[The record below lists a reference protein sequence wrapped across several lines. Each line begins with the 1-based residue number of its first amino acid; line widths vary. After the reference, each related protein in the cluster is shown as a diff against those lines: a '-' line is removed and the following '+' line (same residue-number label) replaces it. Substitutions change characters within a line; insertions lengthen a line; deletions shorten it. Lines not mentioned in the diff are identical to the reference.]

1 MLAVAVL
8 FCRSAGA
15 VAQLV
20 ERDIRIVEVRG
31 SNPLSSTS
39 PFAAQEFA
47 MAEAK
52 PRLTSLTVATYIG
65 ALPAADAKS
74 LRRLRD
80 AILAA
85 APGGKQEISYGVP
98 GIRFPNGGR
107 IHFGARCR
115 GGLSLYAGYTYRL
128 FAKELAGFTIAG
140 TTIHF
145 TPERQLPI
153 ALIKKITRATIAR
166 HDERAA
172 ARTKKRAR

>member
-1 MLAVAVL
+1 MLAVAVV

-39 PFAAQEFA
+39 PFSVQEFA
-47 MAEAK
+47 MAGTWTRHTA
-52 PRLTSLTVATYIG
+52 PSVDAYID
-65 ALPAADAKS
+65 ALSEVDAKS

-85 APGGKQEISYGVP
+85 APGGTEEISYRVP
-98 GIRFPNGGR
+98 AVKFPNGGR
-107 IHFGARCR
+107 VHFGARR
-115 GGLSLYAGYTYRL
+115 GGLSLYAGWAFQAFT
-128 FAKELAGFTIAG
+128 KELANFAVVG

-145 TPERQLPI
+145 TADHQLPI
-153 ALIKKITRATIAR
+153 ALIKRITRATIAR
-166 HDERAA
+166 HDERIA
-172 ARTKKRAR
+172 ARAKKKAR

>member
-1 MLAVAVL
+1 
-8 FCRSAGA
+8 
-15 VAQLV
+15 
-20 ERDIRIVEVRG
+20 
-31 SNPLSSTS
+31 
-39 PFAAQEFA
+39 

-52 PRLTSLTVATYIG
+52 PRPTAPTVATYIS

-107 IHFGARCR
+107 IHFGTRR

-128 FAKELAGFTIAG
+128 FTKELADFTIAG

-145 TPERQLPI
+145 TADHQLPI
-153 ALIKKITRATIAR
+153 ANAILTVENVVQAR
-166 HDERAA
+166 SRIEDKARDAARAA
-172 ARTKKRAR
+172 VELANLMEDLP

>member
-1 MLAVAVL
+1 MLAVAVV

-39 PFAAQEFA
+39 PFSVQEFA
-47 MAEAK
+47 MAGTWARHTA
-52 PRLTSLTVATYIG
+52 PSVDAYID
-65 ALPAADAKS
+65 ALSEVDAKS

-85 APGGKQEISYGVP
+85 APGGTEEISYRVP
-98 GIRFPNGGR
+98 AVKFPNGGR
-107 IHFGARCR
+107 IHFGARR
-115 GGLSLYAGYTYRL
+115 GGLSLYAGWAFQAFT
-128 FAKELAGFTIAG
+128 KELANFAVVG

-145 TPERQLPI
+145 TADHQLPI
-153 ALIKKITRATIAR
+153 ALIKRITRATIAR
-166 HDERAA
+166 HDERIA
-172 ARTKKRAR
+172 ARAKKKTR

>member
-1 MLAVAVL
+1 MLAVAVV

-39 PFAAQEFA
+39 PLSTQEVCVPGTW
-47 MAEAK
+47 
-52 PRLTSLTVATYIG
+52 PRHTAPSVDAYID
-65 ALPAADAKS
+65 ALSEPDAKS

-85 APGGKQEISYGVP
+85 APGGTEEISYRVP
-98 GIRFPNGGR
+98 AVKFPNGGR
-107 IHFGARCR
+107 VHFGARR
-115 GGLSLYAGYTYRL
+115 GGLSLYAGWAFQAFT
-128 FAKELAGFTIAG
+128 KELADFAVVG

-145 TPERQLPI
+145 TAEHQLPI

-166 HDERAA
+166 HDERTA
-172 ARTKKRAR
+172 ARTKKKAR

>member
-1 MLAVAVL
+1 MLAVAVV

-39 PFAAQEFA
+39 PFSVQEFA
-47 MAEAK
+47 MAGTWTRHTA
-52 PRLTSLTVATYIG
+52 PSVDAYID
-65 ALPAADAKS
+65 ALSEVDAKS

-85 APGGKQEISYGVP
+85 APGGTEEISYRVP
-98 GIRFPNGGR
+98 AVKFPNGGR
-107 IHFGARCR
+107 VHFGARR
-115 GGLSLYAGYTYRL
+115 GGLSLYAGWAFQAFT
-128 FAKELAGFTIAG
+128 KELADFAVVG

-145 TPERQLPI
+145 TAEHQLPI

-166 HDERAA
+166 HDERTA
-172 ARTKKRAR
+172 ARTKKKAR

>member
-1 MLAVAVL
+1 MLAVAVV

-39 PFAAQEFA
+39 PFSVQEFA
-47 MAEAK
+47 MAGTWTRHTA
-52 PRLTSLTVATYIG
+52 PSVDAYID
-65 ALPAADAKS
+65 ALSEVDAKS

-85 APGGKQEISYGVP
+85 APGGTEEISYRVP
-98 GIRFPNGGR
+98 AVKFPNGGR
-107 IHFGARCR
+107 IHFGARR
-115 GGLSLYAGYTYRL
+115 GGLSLYAGWAFQAFT
-128 FAKELAGFTIAG
+128 KELANFAVVG

-145 TPERQLPI
+145 TADRQLPI

-166 HDERAA
+166 HDERTA
-172 ARTKKRAR
+172 ARRKKKAR

>member
-1 MLAVAVL
+1 MLAVAVV

-39 PFAAQEFA
+39 PFSVQEFA
-47 MAEAK
+47 MAGTWTRHTA
-52 PRLTSLTVATYIG
+52 PSVDAYID
-65 ALPAADAKS
+65 ALSEVDAKS

-85 APGGKQEISYGVP
+85 APGGTEEISYRVP
-98 GIRFPNGGR
+98 AVKFPNGGR
-107 IHFGARCR
+107 VHFGARR
-115 GGLSLYAGYTYRL
+115 GGLSLYAGWAFEAFT
-128 FAKELAGFTIAG
+128 KELANFAVVG

-145 TPERQLPI
+145 TADHQLPI
-153 ALIKKITRATIAR
+153 ALIKRITRATIAR
-166 HDERAA
+166 HDERIA
-172 ARTKKRAR
+172 ARAKKKAR

>member
-1 MLAVAVL
+1 MLAVGVV

-39 PFAAQEFA
+39 PLSVQEYV
-47 MAEAK
+47 MAGTW
-52 PRLTSLTVATYIG
+52 PRHTAPSVSAYID

-80 AILAA
+80 AILSA
-85 APGGKQEISYGVP
+85 APGGTEEISYRVP
-98 GIRFPNGGR
+98 AVKFPNGGR
-107 IHFGARCR
+107 IHFGARR
-115 GGLSLYAGYTYRL
+115 GGLSLYAGYAFQL
-128 FAKELAGFTIAG
+128 FTKELADFAVVG

-145 TPERQLPI
+145 TPEQQLPI

-166 HDERAA
+166 HDVRAA
-172 ARTKKRAR
+172 ARTKKRVR

>member
-1 MLAVAVL
+1 MLAAAVV

-20 ERDIRIVEVRG
+20 ERDIRIVEARG

-47 MAEAK
+47 MVEAK
-52 PRLTSLTVATYIG
+52 PRPTASTVATYIG

-98 GIRFPNGGR
+98 CVRFPNGGR
-107 IHFGARCR
+107 IHFGTRR
-115 GGLSLYAGYTYRL
+115 GGLSLYAGYTYQR
-128 FAKELAGFTIAG
+128 FTRELANFTIAG

-145 TPERQLPI
+145 TADHQLPI
-153 ALIKKITRATIAR
+153 TLMKRITRATITR
-166 HDERAA
+166 HDERVAA
-172 ARTKKRAR
+172 QGKRKAR

>member
-1 MLAVAVL
+1 MLAVAVV

-39 PFAAQEFA
+39 PFSVQEFA
-47 MAEAK
+47 MAGTWTRHTA
-52 PRLTSLTVATYIG
+52 PSVDAYID
-65 ALPAADAKS
+65 ALSEVDAKS

-85 APGGKQEISYGVP
+85 APGGTEEISYRVP
-98 GIRFPNGGR
+98 AVKFPNGGR
-107 IHFGARCR
+107 IHFGARR
-115 GGLSLYAGYTYRL
+115 GGLSLYAGWAFQAFT
-128 FAKELAGFTIAG
+128 KELANFAVVG

-145 TPERQLPI
+145 TADHQLPI
-153 ALIKKITRATIAR
+153 ALIKRITRATIAR
-166 HDERAA
+166 HDERIA
-172 ARTKKRAR
+172 ARAKKKTR

>member
-1 MLAVAVL
+1 MAV
-8 FCRSAGA
+8 
-15 VAQLV
+15 
-20 ERDIRIVEVRG
+20 
-31 SNPLSSTS
+31 
-39 PFAAQEFA
+39 
-47 MAEAK
+47 AK
-52 PRLTSLTVATYIG
+52 PRPTAPTVAAYIG

-85 APGGKQEISYGVP
+85 APGGRQEISYGVP
-98 GIRFPNGGR
+98 GIRFPNGSR
-107 IHFGARCR
+107 IHFGTRR

-128 FAKELAGFTIAG
+128 FTSELANFTIAG

-145 TPERQLPI
+145 TPEQQLPI

-166 HDERAA
+166 HDERVA

>member
-1 MLAVAVL
+1 MLAVGVV

-39 PFAAQEFA
+39 PLTAQECV
-47 MAEAK
+47 MAVAK
-52 PRLTSLTVATYIG
+52 PRPTAPTVAAYIG

-85 APGGKQEISYGVP
+85 APGGRQEISYGVP
-98 GIRFPNGGR
+98 GIRFPNGSR
-107 IHFGARCR
+107 IHFGTRR

-128 FAKELAGFTIAG
+128 FTSELANFTIAG

-145 TPERQLPI
+145 TPEQQLPI

>member
-1 MLAVAVL
+1 MLAVGVV

-39 PFAAQEFA
+39 SLTAQEYV
-47 MAEAK
+47 MAVAK
-52 PRLTSLTVATYIG
+52 PRPTAPTVAAYIG

-98 GIRFPNGGR
+98 GIRFPNGSR
-107 IHFGARCR
+107 IHFGTRR

-128 FAKELAGFTIAG
+128 FTSELATFTIAG

-145 TPERQLPI
+145 TPEQQLPI

>member
-1 MLAVAVL
+1 MLAVGVV

-39 PFAAQEFA
+39 SLTAQEYV
-47 MAEAK
+47 MAVAK
-52 PRLTSLTVATYIG
+52 PRPTAPTVAAYIG

-98 GIRFPNGGR
+98 GIRFPNGSR
-107 IHFGARCR
+107 IHFGTRR
-115 GGLSLYAGYTYRL
+115 GGLSLYAGYTFRL
-128 FAKELAGFTIAG
+128 FTSELANFTIAG

-145 TPERQLPI
+145 TPEQQLPI